1 MEITLDINEFKGK
14 KKAHNYLKKALRLP
28 DYYGKN
34 LDALYDCLGEIGE
47 ETVIADLAKELT
59 FIAVVFVEVDHRGTA
74 TRTTDVLRDVAGGTT
89 LNGFKFF
96 VVAPAI
102 VLEEIFPLPVLW
114 SGTDVAKDRRFIYP
128 ILLVYGRMGIIE
140 RPLLK
145 RDISADKR
153 EQPAVL
159 LIKLIAQLK
168 KILYNVHEQ
177 YFLGMRLFW
186 SMTLYQKKGGIAL
199 FMLKKSLN
207 PSKQRI
213 CRGGSREE
221 FDTTNLKPEEIKCR

>member
-1 MEITLDINEFKGK
+1 MLFDRIG
-14 KKAHNYLKKALRLP
+14 
-28 DYYGKN
+28 
-34 LDALYDCLGEIGE
+34 IGE

-128 ILLVYGRMGIIE
+128 ILLVFGRMGIIE

-153 EQPAVL
+153 DQPAVL
-159 LIKLIAQLK
+159 LKKLIAQLN

-177 YFLGMRLFW
+177 YNSFFVNVGLAINIIHEKRGYCSF
-186 SMTLYQKKGGIAL
+186 YVKKEL
-199 FMLKKSLN
+199 Q
-207 PSKQRI
+207 PR
-213 CRGGSREE
+213 
-221 FDTTNLKPEEIKCR
+221 